1 MGHVRFLA
9 CTVLAAA
16 LALPACARRDAP
28 YHFRAPLVSS
38 VRAERLPAGASP
50 SASGQD
56 GAGPMSHARLDP
68 ERAWLSAPPHA
79 HGRPDANARPA
90 PAGDAVAAS
99 RAASGAGGED
109 AQAIPQALRALIGRS
124 THGTG
129 SASFALATLA
139 DLGAHIDARVRQASS
154 GAHVL
159 DLARDR
165 DAVLS
170 GEPPLTGDL
179 VVLAGERQAGSD
191 RDLLLG
197 IVVMPADDAGGAV
210 ELVYAED
217 GAVRH
222 AVVAAQACRDRQ
234 RIPAAARCLGQDRV
248 RAFLALDRLAP

>member
-1 MGHVRFLA
+1 MRIIA

-16 LALPACARRDAP
+16 LASPACARRDGP

-38 VRAERLPAGASP
+38 VRADRLPAGATAA
-50 SASGQD
+50 SAGD
-56 GAGPMSHARLDP
+56 GPGAASRARPAP
-68 ERAWLSAPPHA
+68 ERAWLSAPSHGQGA
-79 HGRPDANARPA
+79 HDAGARPA
-90 PAGDAVAAS
+90 PATGAEAMAGAA
-99 RAASGAGGED
+99 AGD
-109 AQAIPQALRALIGRS
+109 AQAIPQALRALIGSS
-124 THGTG
+124 TQGTG

-139 DLGAHIDARVRQASS
+139 DLGAHLDARVRQASS

-179 VVLAGERQAGSD
+179 VVLAGERHAARDQ
-191 RDLLLG
+191 DLLLG
-197 IVVMPADDAGGAV
+197 IVVMPADDAGGPV
-210 ELVYAED
+210 ELVYAEG

-222 AVVAAQACRDRQ
+222 AVVAAQTCRERQ
-234 RIPAAARCLGQDRV
+234 RPAAARCLGQDRV

>member
-1 MGHVRFLA
+1 VRFIA

-38 VRAERLPAGASP
+38 VRAERLPAGVTPA
-50 SASGQD
+50 ARARD
-56 GAGPMSHARLDP
+56 GAAPASHARLDP
-68 ERAWLSAPPHA
+68 ERAWLNAPA
-79 HGRPDANARPA
+79 HTHGGPDASTRPA
-90 PAGDAVAAS
+90 PGSAVAGS
-99 RAASGAGGED
+99 STRETE
-109 AQAIPQALRALIGRS
+109 AIPQALRALIGS
-124 THGTG
+124 ATHDTG

-139 DLGAHIDARVRQASS
+139 DLGAHIDARVRQATS

-170 GEPPLTGDL
+170 SEPPLTGDL

-191 RDLLLG
+191 HDLLLG
-197 IVVMPADDAGGAV
+197 IVVMPADDAGGTL
-210 ELVYAED
+210 ELVYAEG

-222 AVVAAQACRDRQ
+222 AVVAAQTCRDRQ
-234 RIPAAARCLGQDRV
+234 RVPAEARCLGQDRV

>member
-1 MGHVRFLA
+1 MRILA

-16 LALPACARRDAP
+16 LASPACARRDAP

-38 VRAERLPAGASP
+38 VRADRLPAGATP
-50 SASGQD
+50 PASGRNAP
-56 GAGPMSHARLDP
+56 GAPGAASRARLDP
-68 ERAWLSAPPHA
+68 ERAWLSPPHA
-79 HGRPDANARPA
+79 HAGPGASARPA
-90 PAGDAVAAS
+90 PAASAVEATV
-99 RAASGAGGED
+99 EP
-109 AQAIPQALRALIGRS
+109 QAIPQALRALIGS
-124 THGTG
+124 PTHGAG

-139 DLGAHIDARVRQASS
+139 DLGAHIDARVRQATS

-170 GEPPLTGDL
+170 SEPPLTGDL

-191 RDLLLG
+191 QDLLLG
-197 IVVMPADDAGGAV
+197 IVVMPADDAGGPV
-210 ELVYAED
+210 ELVYAEN

-222 AVVAAQACRDRQ
+222 AVVAAQTCRDRQ
-234 RIPAAARCLGQDRV
+234 RVPADARCLGQERV